1 MRRGRWAFALAVVAA
16 MALTGAAPGALA
28 TSGKLRATNQGYP
41 GNVIPKVAPAIKSS
55 GGIQGAQASL
65 NRSQTHGGLPF
76 TGAQLWLFALVGIGL
91 VGGGVLLKSTAR
103 SRSRP

>member
-1 MRRGRWAFALAVVAA
+1 VVGAA
-16 MALTGAAPGALA
+16 ALTVAAPGALA

-41 GNVIPKVAPAIKSS
+41 HNVIPKVSPAIKST
-55 GGIQGAQASL
+55 GGLQGAQTSISRAKTS
-65 NRSQTHGGLPF
+65 GGLPF

-103 SRSRP
+103 SRSKP